1 MTVLATKIGYQCL
14 KAGVLGGFMAL
25 ALVACGTSPAEKEM
39 EAQAAKNEA
48 EAELAAEKRLTYEE
62 YKECVRD
69 SDGEEEKLRS
79 CEAMLKLLNEMPKDP
94 TLYYPRP
101 PQ

>member
-1 MTVLATKIGYQCL
+1 MTVQTIKMGLTYL
-14 KAGVLGGFMAL
+14 KPIVLGGFMVFAL
-25 ALVACGTSPAEKEM
+25 AACGTSPADKQM
-39 EAQAAKNEA
+39 EAQAAKNQA
-48 EAELAAEKRLTYEE
+48 EAELTAEKQLTYEE

-69 SDGEEEKLRS
+69 SDGEEEKLRE
-79 CEAMLKLLNEMPKDP
+79 CEAMLRLLNEMPKDP

>member
-1 MTVLATKIGYQCL
+1 MVVSTAKTEFKCL
-14 KAGVLGGFMAL
+14 KMGVLGGFMAL
-25 ALVACGTSPAEKEM
+25 ALVACGTSPAGKQM
-39 EAQAAKNEA
+39 EAQAAKNQA
-48 EAELAAEKRLTYEE
+48 EAELTAEKQMTYEE

-69 SDGEEEKLRS
+69 SDGDEEELRA
-79 CEAMLKLLNEMPKDP
+79 CESMLRLLNEMPKDP

>member
-1 MTVLATKIGYQCL
+1 MIASTTKTGITSL
-14 KAGVLGGFMAL
+14 KAGVLGGFMVL
-25 ALVACGTSPAEKEM
+25 ALVACGSSPADRQM
-39 EAQAAKNEA
+39 EAQAAKNQA
-48 EAELAAEKRLTYEE
+48 EAELTAEKQMTYEE

-69 SDGEEEKLRS
+69 SDGEPEKLRE
-79 CEAMLKLLNEMPKDP
+79 CEAMLQLLNEMPKDP